1 MDESKLISSY
11 RFNHEMSINVEYF
24 FQIAFNELSYH
35 CLVSCASFLVF
46 ISYCFWKDFCSLI
59 AHHNLRKKIQ
69 SKSIEHKLFAVQ
81 FLFAACLNVNH
92 KEIVLLFLEEMNTAD

>member
-1 MDESKLISSY
+1 MDDKIS
-11 RFNHEMSINVEYF
+11 IWPWNVNEPIEYF
-24 FQIAFNELSYH
+24 FKNIYFQDNELSYR
-35 CLVSCASFLVF
+35 CLVVCASFSVF
-46 ISYCFWKDFCSLI
+46 ISYCFCKAFCSLI

-92 KEIVLLFLEEMNTAD
+92 KEIVLLFLEGKNTAD